1 MKKVSAF
8 LLALLLSM
16 GLSAQIHLP
25 GYNQHLIN
33 PDLMTKAWKAQWISA
48 DDPNLSDYGV
58 YHFRKTLSLTEK
70 PQQYIIHVSAD
81 NRYKLYING
90 QLASLGP
97 ARTDIKNWN
106 FETVD
111 IAPYL
116 NAGNNQIAA
125 VVWNFASQ
133 KPVAQMSAGSAT
145 FIVQGNTDAEK
156 GINTDSSWK
165 AIRNTAYSP
174 IAVGYGQVLGY
185 YAAGP
190 TEKIEAGKYPWGWE
204 QAGFDDSQWKKV
216 KTGMPGELKGAQDSY
231 SLPLIPSPIPQM
243 ERTPMR
249 LASVRIAEGVQV
261 PSGFLKQPISLTIP
275 ANTQAKLL
283 LDNEVLTTGYLN
295 LLFSKGKGAEI
306 HISYAEALYEVNEK
320 GRNSGAKGNR
330 NEVDGKLF
338 VGYEDVITA
347 DGGSER
353 LFTPLWW
360 RTWRYV
366 QLSIKTT
373 EEPLEIKDI
382 NYIFSAYPFQL
393 ASTFNAPGN
402 DLFNQLIEVGW
413 RTARLCANETYMDC
427 PYYEQLMYFGDTR
440 IQTMLTMYNTRD
452 KYMVKNAIEMGRHS
466 MNNEGITLSRY
477 PDDLG
482 QLIPSYALSW
492 IGMIYDYWMM
502 RGDEAYV
509 KTLLPAVRSILAWY
523 ESFLKEDYSLNR
535 IPYWYFCDWAEGF
548 PRGVIP
554 REDNGNSAFQDLM
567 YLLALDETIK
577 MEEAMGIEG
586 MADHY
591 EEIAENIRKDFNAKY
606 WDASRK
612 LYADTHDKRNYS
624 QHSNILAI
632 LAGIVKGNDAKLLC
646 ERILQDKSLNQ
657 ATIYF
662 QYYLHMAMDKA
673 GISDQLLDHISTYT
687 DLFKVGLSTA
697 MESPEPS
704 RSDCHAWSASM
715 NIEFLRMVL
724 GIHSDAP
731 AFGKVLIT
739 PALGKLMEASG
750 SMPHPL
756 GEIQVN
762 YKKGQKLEATITL
775 PQGLTG
781 TLRYQGKD
789 YELKGGVNSFRL

>member
-1 MKKVSAF
+1 MKKLSF
-8 LLALLLSM
+8 LFVALMLCM
-16 GLSAQIHLP
+16 GMSAQIHLT
-25 GYNQHLIN
+25 GCNQHLIN
-33 PDLMTKAWKAQWISA
+33 PDLLTKNWKALWISA
-48 DDPNLSDYGV
+48 DDANLKDYGV

-70 PQQYIIHVSAD
+70 PQQYVIHVSAD
-81 NRYKLYING
+81 NRYKLFVNG

-97 ARTDIKNWN
+97 ARSDIKNWN

-116 NAGNNQIAA
+116 KAGDNQIAA
-125 VVWNFASQ
+125 VVWNFADD
-133 KPVAQMSAGSAT
+133 KPVAQMTGGSAI

-156 GINTDSSWK
+156 GINTDRSWK
-165 AIRNTAYSP
+165 AVKNTAYSAIP
-174 IAVGYGQVLGY
+174 VGYMDVMGY
-185 YAAGP
+185 YAAGS
-190 TEKIEAGKYPWGWE
+190 TEKIDASKYPWGWE
-204 QAGFDDSQWKKV
+204 QAGFDDSNWKNAKG
-216 KTGMPGELKGAQDSY
+216 TMPGAPKGMADDT
-231 SLPLIPSPIPQM
+231 SLPLIPSPIPQL

-249 LASVRIAEGVQV
+249 LATVRIAEGVKV
-261 PSGFLKQPISLTIP
+261 PDGFLKQPVSVTIP

-295 LLFSKGKGAEI
+295 LLYGKGKGAEI
-306 HISYAEALYEVNEK
+306 KIRYAESLFDVNEK
-320 GRNSGAKGNR
+320 GRLAGGKGNR
-330 NEVDGKLF
+330 NEVEGKQF
-338 VGYEDVITA
+338 VGYNDIILA
-347 DGGSER
+347 DGGTDR
-353 LFTPLWW
+353 QFTPLWW

-366 QLSIKTT
+366 QLDIKTGD
-373 EEPLEIKDI
+373 EPLEIKDI

-393 ASTFNAPGN
+393 ASSFNAPGN
-402 DLFNQLIEVGW
+402 DLYNRLIEVGW

-452 KYMVKNAIEMGRHS
+452 AYMVKNAIEMGRHS

-509 KTLLPAVRSILAWY
+509 KTLLPAARSILAWY
-523 ESFLKEDYSLNR
+523 ESFLKEDYSLDL
-535 IPYWYFCDWAEGF
+535 IPYWYFCDWSKGF
-548 PRGVIP
+548 QRGVIP
-554 REDNGNSAFQDLM
+554 REEKGNSAFQDLM

-577 MEEAMGIEG
+577 MEEAFGIEG

-591 EEIAENIRKDFNAKY
+591 EDIAEHIREGINAKY
-606 WDASRK
+606 WDAGK
-612 LYADTHDKRNYS
+612 QLYADTHDHRNYS

-632 LAGIVKGNDAKLLC
+632 LAGIVKGDEAKALC
-646 ERILQDKSLNQ
+646 ERILKDDSLNQ

-662 QYYLHMAMDKA
+662 QYYLHMAMDKV
-673 GISDQLLDHISTYT
+673 GCSDLLLDHISTYT
-687 DLFKVGLSTA
+687 DLFKVGLTTA
-697 MESPEPS
+697 MEEPEPS

-731 AFGKVLIT
+731 AFKKVLIT
-739 PALGKLMEASG
+739 PALGKLTEASG

-756 GEIQVN
+756 GDIQVS
-762 YKKGQKLEATITL
+762 YKQGKKLEATITL

-781 TLRYQGKD
+781 TLRYNGKD
-789 YELKGGVNSFRL
+789 HELKGGVNTFKL

>member
-1 MKKVSAF
+1 MKKLFSF
-8 LLALLLSM
+8 LFALLLCIGM
-16 GLSAQIHLP
+16 SAQIHLP
-25 GYNQHLIN
+25 GYNQRLIN
-33 PDLMTKAWKAQWISA
+33 PELMTKAWKALWITA
-48 DDPNLSDYGV
+48 DDPNLRDYGV
-58 YHFRKTLSLTEK
+58 YHFRKTISLTEK
-70 PQQYIIHVSAD
+70 PQQYVIHVSAD
-81 NRYKLYING
+81 NRYKLYVNG

-97 ARTDIKNWN
+97 ARTDVKNWN

-116 NAGNNQIAA
+116 KAGDNQIAA
-125 VVWNFASQ
+125 VVWNFANQ
-133 KPVAQMSAGSAT
+133 KPVAQMSGGSAV
-145 FIVQGNTDAEK
+145 FIIQGNTDAEK
-156 GINTDSSWK
+156 DINTNRSWK

-185 YAAGP
+185 YAAGA
-190 TEKIEAGKYPWGWE
+190 TDKVDASKYPWGWE
-204 QAGFDDSQWKKV
+204 LAGYDDSQWKDV
-216 KTGMPGELKGAQDSY
+216 KTTMPGALKGAEDDY
-231 SLPLIPSPIPQM
+231 TLPLVPSPIPQM
-243 ERTPMR
+243 ERTPQRM
-249 LASVRIAEGVQV
+249 ASVRIAEGVQV
-261 PSGFLKQPISLTIP
+261 PNGFLKQPVSLTIP

-306 HISYAEALYEVNEK
+306 HIGYAEALYEVNDK
-320 GRNSGAKGNR
+320 GRNSGSKGNR

-347 DGGSER
+347 DGGADR

-366 QLSIKTT
+366 QLSIKTA
-373 EEPLEIKDI
+373 EEPLEIKDV

-402 DLFNQLIEVGW
+402 DLYNRLIEVGW

-452 KYMVKNAIEMGRHS
+452 EYMVKNAIEMGRQS

-477 PDDLG
+477 PDNLG

-492 IGMIYDYWMM
+492 IGIVYDYWMM

-509 KTLLPAVRSILAWY
+509 KTLLPASRSILAWY
-523 ESFLKEDYSLNR
+523 ESFLKEDYSLDK
-535 IPYWYFCDWAEGF
+535 IPYWYFCDWSNGF
-548 PRGVIP
+548 NRGVIP
-554 REDNGNSAFQDLM
+554 REDKGNSAFQDLM
-567 YLLALDETIK
+567 YLLTLDEAIK
-577 MEEAMGIEG
+577 LENAMGIKG

-591 EEIAENIRKDFNAKY
+591 QDIANHIREGINAKY
-606 WDASRK
+606 WDASRQ
-612 LYADTHDKRNYS
+612 LYADTHDHRNYS

-632 LAGIVKGNDAKLLC
+632 LAGIVTGDAAKQLC
-646 ERILQDKSLNQ
+646 ERILHDNSLNQ

-673 GISDQLLDHISTYT
+673 GCSDLLLDNISTYT
-687 DLFKVGLSTA
+687 DLFKVGLTTA
-697 MESPEPS
+697 MEAPEPS

-739 PALGKLMEASG
+739 PALGKLTEASG

-756 GEIQVN
+756 GDIQVS
-762 YKKGQKLEATITL
+762 YKKGNKLEANITL
-775 PQGLTG
+775 PAGLTG

-789 YELKGGVNSFRL
+789 YALKGGVNTFKL